1 MTKAARKTAAPA
13 VKTTGA
19 ETTKPEGAGVDAAQV
34 DEFPLTKRATAQDC
48 ANAGLRNGMSPA
60 EIEAAL
66 SRVMS

>member
-1 MTKAARKTAAPA
+1 MTRAARKTTPPAA
-13 VKTTGA
+13 KTEGA
-19 ETTKPEGAGVDAAQV
+19 ETTKPEGAAQA